1 MLCYVVLCMYGCMYV
16 CMYVSVCVGAIN
28 DKVHR
33 GLRAYKPLN
42 CDAHPKWH
50 CFEVLTLDKPTGE

>member
-1 MLCYVVLCMYGCMYV
+1 MYVWMYV
-16 CMYVSVCVGAIN
+16 CMYVSVCVWGLCN

-42 CDAHPKWH
+42 CDAHPNGIV
-50 CFEVLTLDKPTGE
+50 FEVLTLDKPTGE